1 MSKRTV
7 VISVPEVASIT
18 VTGPVQCGKSIVID
32 RIKKMLEAEFDATVV
47 SKDWEREGRGVHYE
61 YLDSWE
67 LKMVSRTIW
76 HLSEP
81 LEEQDN
87 ES

>member
-32 RIKKMLEAEFDATVV
+32 RIKKMIEAEFGATVV
-47 SKDWEREGRGVHYE
+47 SKDWEREGRGSNYE
-61 YLDSWE
+61 RLDSWE
-67 LKMVSRTIW
+67 MKMVARTIW
-76 HLSEP
+76 HISEP
-81 LEEQDN
+81 QKERT
-87 ES
+87 